1 MGKTRILTIQD
12 ISCVGRCSLTVALPV
27 ISACGVEASILPS
40 AVLSTHVGFEDP
52 FCRDLT
58 DDIEDI
64 YKHWLKEKV
73 EFSAV
78 YTGYL
83 ANKKQIEYVID
94 IMNSKL
100 VGNGS
105 RIVDPAMADHGELYS
120 GFDMEHVKEMYRL
133 CEYADIVLPNITEA
147 ALMTGKEYKEVHDK
161 EYIED
166 LLSGFD
172 KLPIKYVVLKG
183 VLFDE
188 NEFGIAIYD
197 KQSKEVKYYFH
208 ERVTR
213 SYIGTGDCF
222 ASCFCALFI
231 RGFGIYEAVSIAA
244 DFVLAAIKSTDVKLD
259 KRFGVDFELAIPY
272 LIKRI
277 YS

>member
-1 MGKTRILTIQD
+1 MEKTRILTMQD
-12 ISCVGRCSLTVALPV
+12 ISCVGRCSITVALPI

-40 AVLSTHVGFEDP
+40 AVLSTHVGFEGP

-58 DDIEDI
+58 YDIEDI

-73 EFSAV
+73 EFSAL

-94 IMNSKL
+94 IMNSGL
-100 VGNGS
+100 ICNGS
-105 RIVDPAMADHGELYS
+105 SIVDPAMADHGELYS

-133 CEYADIVLPNITEA
+133 CKYADIVLPNITEA

-172 KLPIKYVVLKG
+172 ELPVKYVVLKG
-183 VLFDE
+183 VLFDR

-197 KQSKEVKYYFH
+197 KINKEIKYYFH

-222 ASCFCALFI
+222 ASCFCALFAK
-231 RGFGIYEAVSIAA
+231 GFGIYESVSIAA
-244 DFVLAAIKSTDVKLD
+244 DFVRAAIKSTDPKLD

-277 YS
+277 YN